1 MKTQKTETPLLRALR
16 CCTVPEQH
24 EMAKLAGT
32 SRGYL
37 YQLAAR
43 DRTAGGKLA
52 MRIVS
57 ASRSMHIKTTGRVP
71 KLSLEDIVAED

>member
-1 MKTQKTETPLLRALR
+1 MRTDKQATPLLHALR

-37 YQLAAR
+37 YQLAAG
-43 DRTAGGKLA
+43 DRTAGGRLA
-52 MRIVS
+52 SALVK
-57 ASRSMHIKTTGRVP
+57 ASREMHIKTTGRIP
-71 KLSLEDIVAED
+71 KLTLEEIVSPT